1 MRSGKSVVI
10 CFAAKEGMDSKD
22 SVILLDA
29 LFTVFNL
36 IPHKLLIPG
45 KKCLGAILK
54 LEKDKSNGLLRQ
66 RRLFLVNFLEG
77 NYLSTLP

>member
-10 CFAAKEGMDSKD
+10 YFAAKEGTDSKD
-22 SVILLDA
+22 SDILLDA

-36 IPHKLLIPG
+36 IPYKLLIPG
-45 KKCLGAILK
+45 KKCLGTILK

-66 RRLFLVNFLEG
+66 RRLFLVF
-77 NYLSTLP
+77 S